1 LTTEIHELPEIGEL
15 VIATIT
21 KIGDHGAYVTLDEYE
36 RIQGF
41 LHVSEIAPGWV
52 RNISKYVKENEK
64 VVAIVKKVRE
74 GRGEIDLSLKHISK
88 DQKKKKL
95 LDVKR
100 HEKGKSIIKNIQKK
114 ASLSDAEIEK
124 IEDKIFSKYDSV
136 YDAVI
141 DIATNG
147 IQVFND
153 LDMPEKTLAVIE
165 AISSNLKLPSVEIRG
180 ILEITDFSPNGIE
193 NIKKILRSFE
203 KKDQKAIDRIL
214 RLDAQ
219 GLYQTVRNDNI
230 SMCGVIPTVIML
242 VACKQLGAAYADLV
256 KYMTSGE
263 VTGDHSA
270 VVGYGGIIVK

>member
-1 LTTEIHELPEIGEL
+1 MTTEIHELPEIGEL

-21 KIGDHGAYVTLDEYE
+21 KIGDHGAYVILDEYDK
-36 RIQGF
+36 IQGF

-165 AISSNLKLPSVEIRG
+165 DVSSKIKLPSVEIRG

-193 NIKKILRSFE
+193 NIKKILQSFE
-203 KKDQKAIDRIL
+203 KKDQKDGVKILYISAPKYRISVTASDFKSAEKTL
-214 RLDAQ
+214 KHILEDLQ
-219 GLYQTVRNDNI
+219 KNI
-230 SMCGVIPTVIML
+230 EKNKGVFKFTREES
-242 VACKQLGAAYADLV
+242 KKTG
-256 KYMTSGE
+256 GE
-263 VTGDHSA
+263 
-270 VVGYGGIIVK
+270 